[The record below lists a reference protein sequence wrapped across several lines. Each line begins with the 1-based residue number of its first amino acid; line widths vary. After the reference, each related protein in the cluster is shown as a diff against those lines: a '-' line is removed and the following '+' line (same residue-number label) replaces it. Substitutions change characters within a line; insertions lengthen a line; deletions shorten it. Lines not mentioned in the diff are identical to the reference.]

1 MESLGITSKFYS
13 EGTVVVVYNTMID
26 LKRHHDVFH
35 VTYCFIVTFATFV
48 FIRHYFFVLIVC

>member
-35 VTYCFIVTFATFV
+35 VTYCFIVTFV
-48 FIRHYFFVLIVC
+48 IVL